1 MDACISYQRPTQVE
15 RAPGGH
21 GARFGLSPLGM
32 DSYPDRKPLS
42 RRSGTTDIHPGDV
55 RLLTSAHRSVQDC
68 V

>member
-15 RAPGGH
+15 RRPGRSR
-21 GARFGLSPLGM
+21 GAFRVISLGM

-55 RLLTSAHRSVQDC
+55 RLLTSAHRSVQDR